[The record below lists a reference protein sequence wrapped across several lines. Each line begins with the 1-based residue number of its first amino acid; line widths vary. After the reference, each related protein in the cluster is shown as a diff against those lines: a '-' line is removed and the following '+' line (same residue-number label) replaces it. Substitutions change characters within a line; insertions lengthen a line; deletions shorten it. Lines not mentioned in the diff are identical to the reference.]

1 MSRRRPSGPL
11 DLDRW
16 RPAPFLP
23 ERDTRDSALVFVVA
37 VLCFLACLTALGVIA
52 SDRAARGW
60 SHQLSGEM
68 TVIVRPKAN
77 ETPDSAAARAA
88 ETLAGVAGV
97 AEARAL
103 EREKAEALIAPW
115 LGDAADLADLPVPR
129 LVAVALDRE
138 APASAQSLEQALL
151 ARGLDAVVDDHT
163 TWLADIQRGAAIARW
178 VGLGVFLLIS
188 AAAAAVVAFA
198 TRAGLAARR
207 EVVEL
212 LHLTGAE
219 DAFIARLFQARF
231 AQMAAGAG
239 LVGAAAAAALGAA
252 MRLGGGG
259 QGLTPVLPVAW
270 SDLLAVLPCPLAAAL
285 VAAAAARM
293 TAASLIRELS

>member
-1 MSRRRPSGPL
+1 MSLIFDPA
-11 DLDRW
+11 RW
-16 RPAPFLP
+16 RPAAFLP

-37 VLCFLACLTALGVIA
+37 VLCFMACLTALGVLA
-52 SDRAARGW
+52 ADRAARGW
-60 SHQLSGEM
+60 SDQLNGEM

-88 ETLAGVAGV
+88 ETLAGVPGV

-115 LGDAADLADLPVPR
+115 LGDVADLADLPVPR
-129 LVAVALDRE
+129 LVAVTLSRE
-138 APASAQSLEQALL
+138 APATGEALERALR

-178 VGLGVFLLIS
+178 LGIGVFLLIS

-212 LHLTGAE
+212 LHLTGAQ

-231 AQMAAGAG
+231 ARMAAGAG
-239 LVGAAAAAALGAA
+239 LIGATAAAALGAGL
-252 MRLGGGG
+252 RLAGGG

-270 SDLLAVLPCPLAAAL
+270 SDLLAVLPCPIAAAL
-285 VAAAAARM
+285 VAAVAARL
-293 TAASLIRELS
+293 TAANLIRELS

>member
-1 MSRRRPSGPL
+1 MSVIFDPA
-11 DLDRW
+11 RW
-16 RPAPFLP
+16 RPAAFLP

-37 VLCFLACLTALGVIA
+37 VLCFMACLTALGVLA
-52 SDRAARGW
+52 ADRAARGW
-60 SHQLSGEM
+60 SDQLNGEM

-88 ETLAGVAGV
+88 ETLAGVPGV

-115 LGDAADLADLPVPR
+115 LGDVADLADLPVPR
-129 LVAVALDRE
+129 LVAVTLSRE
-138 APASAQSLEQALL
+138 APATGEALERALRT
-151 ARGLDAVVDDHT
+151 RGLDAVVDDHT

-178 VGLGVFLLIS
+178 LGIGVFLLIS

-231 AQMAAGAG
+231 ARMAAGAG
-239 LVGAAAAAALGAA
+239 LIGAVAAAALGAGL
-252 MRLGGGG
+252 RLAGGG

-270 SDLLAVLPCPLAAAL
+270 SDLLAVLPCPIAAAL
-285 VAAAAARM
+285 VAAVAARL
-293 TAASLIRELS
+293 TAANLIRELS